1 MTQIRDIQYHF
12 LRFQV
17 GQMVERRSSGPN
29 NPGASVEPSTWL
41 FHLRGFGSTRD
52 AALSMAGVSP
62 TVTLPEEIH

>member
-1 MTQIRDIQYHF
+1 MTRVRDIEHQF

-17 GQMVERRSSGPN
+17 GQMVEQSCG
-29 NPGASVEPSTWL
+29 EWL

-52 AALSMAGVSP
+52 AALAMAGVAS